1 MAFSHG
7 GTLHRRVIMKD
18 NAKRRIMTSKQHIR
32 GWEGDRKKLQSV
44 LTWEDS
50 LIFCSNSPPT
60 RLYFSMH
67 NANDSAA
74 FLDFSSA

>member
-1 MAFSHG
+1 MMMYSSG
-7 GTLHRRVIMKD
+7 GGLEGE
-18 NAKRRIMTSKQHIR
+18 SQW
-32 GWEGDRKKLQSV
+32 WEEDETHEETEEESGPRSG

-67 NANDSAA
+67 SAKDSAA